1 MKCQILFSR
10 KNKNNIISLLSAE
23 IIHGMIS
30 VNDNIILRTSDTE
43 IDKLCFLFKISC
55 MKITIAS
62 KQTKNKN
69 MSVNSEKLINR
80 NY

>member
-23 IIHGMIS
+23 IIQGMIS

-43 IDKLCFLFKISC
+43 IDKLYFLYKISC

-62 KQTKNKN
+62 KQTKNKICLSIAKN
-69 MSVNSEKLINR
+69 
-80 NY
+80 

>member
-1 MKCQILFSR
+1 M
-10 KNKNNIISLLSAE
+10 LSAE

-30 VNDNIILRTSDTE
+30 VNDNNILRTSDTE
-43 IDKLCFLFKISC
+43 IDKLYFLFKISC

>member
-43 IDKLCFLFKISC
+43 IDKLYFLFKISC

>member
-43 IDKLCFLFKISC
+43 IDKLYFLFKISC
-55 MKITIAS
+55 MKITNAS

-69 MSVNSEKLINR
+69 MSVNSKKLINQ

>member
-1 MKCQILFSR
+1 MKCQSLFSR

-43 IDKLCFLFKISC
+43 IDKLYFLF
-55 MKITIAS
+55 
-62 KQTKNKN
+62 
-69 MSVNSEKLINR
+69 
-80 NY
+80 

>member
-1 MKCQILFSR
+1 MKCQIIFSR
-10 KNKNNIISLLSAE
+10 ENKNNIISLLSAE

-43 IDKLCFLFKISC
+43 IDKLYFLFKISC

-69 MSVNSEKLINR
+69 MSVNSEKLING

>member
-23 IIHGMIS
+23 IIHCMIS
-30 VNDNIILRTSDTE
+30 VNDNIILRISDTK
-43 IDKLCFLFKISC
+43 IDKLYFLFKISC

-69 MSVNSEKLINR
+69 MSVNSEKLIN
-80 NY
+80 

>member
-23 IIHGMIS
+23 IIHCMIS
-30 VNDNIILRTSDTE
+30 VNDNIILRTSDTK
-43 IDKLCFLFKISC
+43 IDKLYFLFKISC

-69 MSVNSEKLINR
+69 MSVNSEKLIN
-80 NY
+80 